1 MVFVLAI
8 RGLTGTEDGHQNKTH
23 HTWLRH
29 YYSTIMMITMIA
41 FPCCLLSTQLFLFTL
56 LSQYYSKIFLIN
68 TVLVTV
74 TLLIAA
80 IACCYCS
87 CR

>member
-1 MVFVLAI
+1 MAAPL
-8 RGLTGTEDGHQNKTH
+8 LLD
-23 HTWLRH
+23 H
-29 YYSTIMMITMIA
+29 YDDHYDC

-80 IACCYCS
+80 IAVAIVVAVDVS
-87 CR
+87 T